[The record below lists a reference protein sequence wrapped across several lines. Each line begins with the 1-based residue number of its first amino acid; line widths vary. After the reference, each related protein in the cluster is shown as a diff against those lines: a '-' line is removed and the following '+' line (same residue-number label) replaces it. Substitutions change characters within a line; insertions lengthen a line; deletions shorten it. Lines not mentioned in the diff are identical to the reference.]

1 MGTGD
6 NGAMDTTT
14 TAPDGPLGT
23 MRGDIEELITSLD
36 RVDPA
41 EAPEIA
47 AEIARRLTDGLDAVP
62 GAAAAEQLRAFDR
75 AAEGED

>member
-6 NGAMDTTT
+6 NGSMDTTT
-14 TAPDGPLGT
+14 TASDDPVASVP
-23 MRGDIEELITSLD
+23 GDIDELITSLD

-47 AEIARRLTDGLDAVP
+47 AEIARRLAERLDAVP

-75 AAEGED
+75 TGEMED